1 MKAAKYPAGLFYS
14 GHSGP
19 RFGASDMPRLRAL
32 REAYRSL
39 LDKVPEV
46 LAGETDPAMLLA
58 GATIKAELE
67 ANYAACGN
75 VLARLECTP
84 TGWRP

>member
-1 MKAAKYPAGLFYS
+1 MKARHRKNPDGGGVRYRAA
-14 GHSGP
+14 
-19 RFGASDMPRLRAL
+19 DMPRLRAM

-46 LAGETDPAMLLA
+46 MAGETDPAMLLA

-75 VLARLECTP
+75 VLARLERTP
-84 TGWRP
+84 TGCRP